1 MDFAIRR
8 IPGGQVGTDATVRQI
23 GRFVESSL
31 HRPNIR
37 LLAIQILDRANASSH
52 QPLKAAAALHSWMR
66 QRIAYVRDP
75 ISVETV
81 QDPEATAKIHAGD
94 CDDHAGLM
102 AALVAS
108 IGLPVRYVVL
118 GVAPDDCRH
127 IFCEVQI
134 DGRWMPADTTTSM
147 PFGKMISMPFQ
158 KIYSMSGVSKMNGL
172 SQATK
177 VLPTV
182 SRRAVQEAAYRAA
195 FVQLRNNW
203 NRGLI
208 SLDDLTGY
216 LSLIDRG
223 DSPGRGTVVERP
235 MRAAIQAF
243 RDMIVG
249 SGAISGKPAGM
260 LSGVGDVGGLFSS
273 VWGAVKNA
281 VSDIAVEVQVPQV
294 VIPEGLI
301 KTSVPASSAVAA
313 AKGAVETALKSPI
326 VIFAIAGVVMF
337 LVLRK

>member
-1 MDFAIRR
+1 MLFAIRR
-8 IPGGQVGTDATVRQI
+8 IPGGQAGTDATVRQI

-52 QPLKAAAALHSWMR
+52 QPLKAASALHSWMR

-94 CDDHAGLM
+94 CDDHTGLM
-102 AALVAS
+102 AALAAS

-118 GVAPDDCRH
+118 GITPDDCRH

-147 PFGKMISMPFQ
+147 PFGKMISMPFR
-158 KIYSMSGVSKMNGL
+158 KIYSISGVSNMKAL
-172 SQATK
+172 SQAVK

-182 SRRAVQEAAYRAA
+182 SRRNVQAAAYRAA
-195 FVQLRNNW
+195 FAQLKNNW

-208 SLDDLTGY
+208 NVDDLTGY
-216 LSLIDRG
+216 LRLIDRG

-243 RDMIVG
+243 RDMVVG
-249 SGAISGKPAGM
+249 SGAVSGKPEGT
-260 LSGVGDVGGLFSS
+260 LSGIGDVGGLFNS
-273 VWGAVKNA
+273 VWGAVKDA
-281 VSDIAVEVQVPQV
+281 VAKTTFELKVPQV

-301 KTSVPASSAVAA
+301 RTTVPPVSAVAA
-313 AKGAVETALKSPI
+313 AKGAVETALKSPVVLVVIGAI
-326 VIFAIAGVVMF
+326 VFMI
-337 LVLRK
+337 LKK